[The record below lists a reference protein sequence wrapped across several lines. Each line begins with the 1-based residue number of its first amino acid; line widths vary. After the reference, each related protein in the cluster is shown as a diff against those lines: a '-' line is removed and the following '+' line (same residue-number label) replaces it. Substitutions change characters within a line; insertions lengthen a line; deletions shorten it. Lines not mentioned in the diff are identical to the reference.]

1 MNLDPKKGL
10 LIDKRVLVE
19 GLHSNFINMQIITGS
34 KKGKCIYTPRNNLES
49 SERSL
54 PFTMR
59 SQPTVG
65 ASGLTEDMQINEDNN
80 LVMSGFS

>member
-10 LIDKRVLVE
+10 LIDKRVLVI
-19 GLHSNFINMQIITGS
+19 GLHSNFINVQIITGN
-34 KKGKCIYTPRNNLES
+34 KKGKCIYTPCNNPES

-59 SQPTVG
+59 RQRAVS
-65 ASGLTEDMQINEDNN
+65 ASGLAEDM
-80 LVMSGFS
+80 